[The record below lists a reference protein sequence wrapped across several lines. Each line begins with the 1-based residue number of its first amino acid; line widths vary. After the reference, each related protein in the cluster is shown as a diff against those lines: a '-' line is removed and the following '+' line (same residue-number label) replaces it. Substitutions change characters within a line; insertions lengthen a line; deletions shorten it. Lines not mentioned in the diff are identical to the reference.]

1 MSSSF
6 LLFISLVIRENSC
19 GSTWDAPGSLKHPD
33 AKYCIKKRKKGKK
46 QKKEKCTPSQGNFIS
61 GETSVGVEIKGEK
74 LWRKE
79 ARFPFDFHL

>member
-1 MSSSF
+1 MPNTA
-6 LLFISLVIRENSC
+6 L
-19 GSTWDAPGSLKHPD
+19 
-33 AKYCIKKRKKGKK
+33 KKGKKEKK